1 MRRSLDVYLLIAF
14 LLALFVAQHKLNN
27 GITSDGA
34 LYFAHL
40 RSVVFDRDL
49 EIAAE
54 LDALHQPPRPHH
66 VVPIGP
72 AIAWAPAYLAVAAI
86 DWIGGVT
93 GRWTPDAG
101 VARGLTGAYVQ
112 AVIVSS
118 FFVMAAG
125 LVVLH
130 VRLRREFGPSI
141 ALVTSI
147 LIVAATT
154 LIWYVVFEPSMTHAV
169 SFGVVAI
176 ALVLSERWLID
187 AAPTLRHSLLLGFWF
202 SLVVLVRPEDGVFAI
217 FPLTAL
223 LFAPVCRA
231 LPIRERARLA
241 GAVLVG
247 AAPLLALQAGA
258 LARLLAANRFALAG
272 GDEGYLN
279 FFDARWV
286 DVLFSSRHGLLS
298 WTPVVWIALVGTMA
312 YVRRRPL
319 WAVPALI
326 AFAALVWT
334 NGSAHDWAGGWA
346 FGGRRFTSVL
356 AAFAPGVA
364 IAVRAAYRRPL
375 VVIAPVAAAIIG
387 WNVLLMTQYQQQML
401 PRDEAVRFD
410 TMVRQQ
416 ADLVTRPPFFY
427 PFAFPANAWFAWREG
442 LPVDRYDLLG
452 SEPLRRE
459 LYLPLNDWGER
470 FLLDG
475 WQNAGGDAFGSSHIL
490 SAPSGT
496 ILVPLDVPSDAP
508 FAIDLEARADGEP
521 RGATTRLE
529 VAVNGRSFGDLP
541 LEIGAP
547 KPARRTFVAPAGAR
561 IWRRGYNRVSITRPP
576 DAAPTT
582 RFIVYALRVGA
593 SPGGGRVP

>member
-1 MRRSLDVYLLIAF
+1 
-14 LLALFVAQHKLNN
+14 
-27 GITSDGA
+27 
-34 LYFAHL
+34 
-40 RSVVFDRDL
+40 
-49 EIAAE
+49 
-54 LDALHQPPRPHH
+54 
-66 VVPIGP
+66 
-72 AIAWAPAYLAVAAI
+72 
-86 DWIGGVT
+86 
-93 GRWTPDAG
+93 
-101 VARGLTGAYVQ
+101 
-112 AVIVSS
+112 
-118 FFVMAAG
+118 
-125 LVVLH
+125 
-130 VRLRREFGPSI
+130 
-141 ALVTSI
+141 
-147 LIVAATT
+147 
-154 LIWYVVFEPSMTHAV
+154 
-169 SFGVVAI
+169 
-176 ALVLSERWLID
+176 
-187 AAPTLRHSLLLGFWF
+187 
-202 SLVVLVRPEDGVFAI
+202 
-217 FPLTAL
+217 
-223 LFAPVCRA
+223 
-231 LPIRERARLA
+231 
-241 GAVLVG
+241 
-247 AAPLLALQAGA
+247 
-258 LARLLAANRFALAG
+258 
-272 GDEGYLN
+272 
-279 FFDARWV
+279 
-286 DVLFSSRHGLLS
+286 
-298 WTPVVWIALVGTMA
+298 
-312 YVRRRPL
+312 
-319 WAVPALI
+319 VPALI

-364 IAVRAAYRRPL
+364 MAVLAAYRRPL
-375 VVIAPVAAAIIG
+375 VIIAPVAAAIVG

-401 PRDEAVRFD
+401 PRDETVRFD